1 MMNTNIK
8 LLFLSLLMFAK
19 TLPLIAQEE
28 TITEAFKESTI
39 QSLNQMLNQFYV
51 FPELALESEEHVNQ
65 LWEAGHFDQYS
76 TLEAFADALTESV
89 REVTHDKHIMV
100 EKRMTSVAPVST
112 LDSWMA
118 QKVENQFYQRR
129 YNSNF
134 KSVTKLEGNV
144 GVLDLRGF
152 YNLAEGKKF
161 ADLAMAQLATSDA
174 IVIDLRNNSGG
185 RPEMIFYLIAHFFN
199 EQKQL
204 SSAIC
209 RRGDEFT
216 KHEGWSFEEIAGKR
230 MPDVPLFLVTSST
243 TFSAAEGFSYDLQVY
258 DRATIVGE
266 ITKGG
271 ANPGGFELLNEK
283 LQVFIPDCR
292 VVNHI
297 TNSNWEGVG
306 VIPDVKIDAEQA
318 IDKAI
323 ELAQAAAKEFRAKP
337 EAEYQA
343 LIAEMK
349 AVLDNFEPGKSESVL
364 EEKLTQFHTWGLI
377 NEDEIN
383 AWGYEYL
390 LQRQEIDIALVIMK
404 TNISL
409 YPKSANIVD
418 SYAEALMTKGE
429 LEAALIQYEKA
440 VALAEEQGDPNLT
453 VFQTNLA
460 NLKQKMKAKD

>member
-1 MMNTNIK
+1 MKTSIK
-8 LLFLSLLMFAK
+8 LLFLSLLF
-19 TLPLIAQEE
+19 LINTQVLSGQEDA
-28 TITEAFKESTI
+28 ITYDFKASTI
-39 QSLNQMLNQFYV
+39 QSLNNMLNQFYV
-51 FPELALESEEHVNQ
+51 FPELALESEKHVNQ
-65 LWEAGHFDQYS
+65 LWRAGHFDQYS
-76 TLEAFADALTESV
+76 TLAAFADALTESV
-89 REVTHDKHIMV
+89 REVTHDKHIIV

-118 QKVENQFYQRR
+118 QKVENKWYQRR

-134 KSVTKLEGNV
+134 KSVTKLEDNV

-152 YNLAEGKKF
+152 YNLAEGKEF

-209 RRGDEFT
+209 RRGDDFT
-216 KHEGWSFEEIAGKR
+216 THEGWSFEEIAGKR

-271 ANPGGFELLNEK
+271 ANPGSFELLNDQ

-306 VIPDVKIDAEQA
+306 VIPDVQIDADQA
-318 IDKAI
+318 LDKAI
-323 ELAQAAAKEFRAKP
+323 ALAQAAAKEYRAKP

-349 AVLDNFEPGKSESVL
+349 AVLENFEPGKSEAML
-364 EEKLTQFHTWGLI
+364 EEKLIQFNAWGLA

-390 LQRQEIDIALVIMK
+390 LQRKEVDIALAIMK
-404 TNISL
+404 TNIRL

-429 LEAALIQYEKA
+429 LEAALMQYEKA
-440 VALAEEQGDPNLT
+440 VALAKEQNDPNLA
-453 VFQTNLA
+453 VFQA
-460 NLKQKMKAKD
+460 NLDKLRQSMKSKE